1 MKKHNYSL
9 IFGLIL
15 TGIILVI
22 TIIGQFWTPYDI
34 TGMNSMARNQ
44 APSLMHIMGTD
55 NFGRDVFSR
64 VMNGCGTTFFV
75 ALSTVVIGCFFGVI
89 IGALTGFYGGLLD
102 EIVMRIN
109 DVLLSFPSVLL
120 VLIFISFIGTGKYK
134 IIVALGVMFIPSFA
148 RIVRSEVIRY
158 KSQEFVRS
166 AQVMGAGSLRII
178 FVHILPNTVV
188 SMLTAAAIG
197 FNNAVLAEASMSYLG
212 LGVQPPDPS
221 LGRMLSEAQAYIFT
235 APWYAIWPGVSGTV
249 GSTTLSTNQMPSH
262 SHSYSTVN
270 APGSTW
276 GQGATQLSRSDRTT
290 GTTGGSSSHTHS
302 LSGSARSSDSLP
314 PYYAGQYVIR
324 V

>member
-120 VLIFISFIGTGKYK
+120 VL
-134 IIVALGVMFIPSFA
+134 MFIPSFA

-235 APWYAIWPGVSGTV
+235 APWYAIWPGVVIVLIILGFSQISEG
-249 GSTTLSTNQMPSH
+249 LR
-262 SHSYSTVN
+262 
-270 APGSTW
+270 AI
-276 GQGATQLSRSDRTT
+276 SD
-290 GTTGGSSSHTHS
+290 
-302 LSGSARSSDSLP
+302 
-314 PYYAGQYVIR
+314 
-324 V
+324 

>member
-1 MKKHNYSL
+1 MKKRNYSL
-9 IFGLIL
+9 IIGLIL
-15 TGIILVI
+15 TGIILII
-22 TIIGQFWTPYDI
+22 TIIGQFWTPYAV
-34 TGMNSMARNQ
+34 TGMDSLAKNQ
-44 APSLMHIMGTD
+44 APSLIHLMGTD

-75 ALSTVVIGCFFGVI
+75 ALSTVAIGCFFGVI
-89 IGALTGFYGGLLD
+89 IGSLTGFYGGLLD

-134 IIVALGVMFIPSFA
+134 IIIALGVMFIPSFA

-166 AQVMGAGSLRII
+166 AQGAGNLRII
-178 FVHILPNTVV
+178 FVHILPNTAV
-188 SMLTAAAIG
+188 SLLTAAAIG

-235 APWYAIWPGVSGTV
+235 APWYAIWPGVVIVLIILGFSQISEG
-249 GSTTLSTNQMPSH
+249 LR
-262 SHSYSTVN
+262 
-270 APGSTW
+270 AI
-276 GQGATQLSRSDRTT
+276 SD
-290 GTTGGSSSHTHS
+290 
-302 LSGSARSSDSLP
+302 
-314 PYYAGQYVIR
+314 
-324 V
+324 

>member
-34 TGMNSMARNQ
+34 TGMNSRARNQ

-89 IGALTGFYGGLLD
+89 
-102 EIVMRIN
+102 IN

-235 APWYAIWPGVSGTV
+235 APWYAIWPGVVIVLIILGFSQISEG
-249 GSTTLSTNQMPSH
+249 LR
-262 SHSYSTVN
+262 
-270 APGSTW
+270 AI
-276 GQGATQLSRSDRTT
+276 SD
-290 GTTGGSSSHTHS
+290 
-302 LSGSARSSDSLP
+302 
-314 PYYAGQYVIR
+314 
-324 V
+324 